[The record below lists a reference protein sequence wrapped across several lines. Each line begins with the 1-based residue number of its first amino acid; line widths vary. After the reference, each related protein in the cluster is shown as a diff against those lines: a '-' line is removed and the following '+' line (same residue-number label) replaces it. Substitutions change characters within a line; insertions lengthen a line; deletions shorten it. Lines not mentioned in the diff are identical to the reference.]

1 LIIEIEKQFSILLLD
16 FGIAASVLID
26 NVRKFSVEE
35 LKMGSLANILGY
47 VMENGETA
55 TQALVNVLLGLDN
68 LGANLFGSLS
78 DTFGGISGSLDAI
91 SFAPAVV
98 AP

>member
-1 LIIEIEKQFSILLLD
+1 
-16 FGIAASVLID
+16 
-26 NVRKFSVEE
+26 
-35 LKMGSLANILGY
+35 MGSLANILGY

-78 DTFGGISGSLDAI
+78 DTFGGVSGSLDAI
-91 SFAPAVV
+91 SFAPTVV

>member
-1 LIIEIEKQFSILLLD
+1 MLLLD

-68 LGANLFGSLS
+68 LGANLFGSLG
-78 DTFGGISGSLDAI
+78 DTFGGISGSFDAI

>member
-1 LIIEIEKQFSILLLD
+1 MEIDRQFSISPLNSS
-16 FGIAASVLID
+16 FAANVLID

-35 LKMGSLANILGY
+35 LKMGSLVNILGY

-68 LGANLFGSLS
+68 LGANLFGSLG
-78 DTFGGISGSLDAI
+78 DTFGGISGSFDAI

>member
-1 LIIEIEKQFSILLLD
+1 
-16 FGIAASVLID
+16 
-26 NVRKFSVEE
+26 
-35 LKMGSLANILGY
+35 MGSLANILGY

-68 LGANLFGSLS
+68 LGANLFGSLG
-78 DTFGGISGSLDAI
+78 DTFGGISGSFDAI

>member
-1 LIIEIEKQFSILLLD
+1 MEIDRQFSILPLN
-16 FGIAASVLID
+16 FSFAANVLID

-35 LKMGSLANILGY
+35 LKMGSLVNILGY

>member
-1 LIIEIEKQFSILLLD
+1 MEIDRQFSISPLN
-16 FGIAASVLID
+16 FSFAANVLID

-35 LKMGSLANILGY
+35 LKMGSLVNILGY

-68 LGANLFGSLS
+68 LGANLFGSLG
-78 DTFGGISGSLDAI
+78 DTFGGISGSFDAI